1 MRFCLIKRKIGE
13 PVQVLVSHYFARAV
27 VFFASEANYLLP
39 VLNLENMEIF
49 KHLKRNLT
57 FLLYSENAWN
67 WYILLVW
74 LEFAYKM
81 QAVFPRRLC
90 YMFFCKPVPST
101 ERKGTLPMI

>member
-39 VLNLENMEIF
+39 VLNLENLENF

-67 WYILLVW
+67 WYIFLVW
-74 LEFAYKM
+74 LEFVCLQNAGGL
-81 QAVFPRRLC
+81 FPRAVL
-90 YMFFCKPVPST
+90 YV
-101 ERKGTLPMI
+101 LL